1 MSGHSN
7 SLKHIALA
15 GNIGAGKTTLAEQ
28 LAKHYG
34 WQVQYEDADTNPY
47 LSDFYKDMLRWS
59 FNLQIYFLNSR
70 YGQILKIHEGDNVV
84 IQDRTIYEDAF
95 IFAPNLHDM
104 GLMSTKDFN
113 NYFSLFKLMTS
124 QVNPPDLLIY
134 LKASIPT
141 LVSHIHTRGRD
152 YEGNMSLDYLKKLN
166 ERYENWISNYSEGK
180 LLVVESDELDFKN
193 KTEDLGKIIQKV
205 DAELFGLF

>member
-1 MSGHSN
+1 MSEHSN
-7 SLKHIALA
+7 SLKHIAVA
-15 GNIGAGKTTLAEQ
+15 GNIGAGKTTLAEK

-34 WQVQYEDADTNPY
+34 WEVQYEDADTNPY

-70 YGQILKIHEGDNVV
+70 YEQILKIREGENVV
-84 IQDRTIYEDAF
+84 VQDRTIYEDAF

-124 QVNPPDLLIY
+124 QVSPPDLLIY

-180 LLVVESDELDFKN
+180 LLIIETDDLDFKT